1 MADKNLTYFSEGLS
15 HDVTSASLLLE
26 CTSLALAKVHYSPGI
41 IITLRTYFII
51 KVESI
56 HLAALNVS
64 QIFYIGFSYV
74 IWLLA

>member
-26 CTSLALAKVHYSPGI
+26 CANLAQAKVFYSPGI
-41 IITLRTYFII
+41 IMTVQTYFIF

-56 HLAALNVS
+56 LLAALNVS
-64 QIFYIGFSYV
+64 EIFSIGFS
-74 IWLLA
+74 